1 MIVFIV
7 IILAMIGVF
16 SLRLYKTQATVT
28 EESLVAA
35 DADSMTYQ
43 STVEAARG
51 NILDRNGNALV
62 SNRASYNL
70 VIVNFV
76 FFNAPDPNG
85 NLLKVLDLCD
95 ELGIQYESHF
105 PVTPDRPYEYTDDN
119 NSAWQENFRK
129 FLADRGYDLDISAP
143 TLMKRL
149 RSEYKIPD
157 DWKQADVYRIIAVR
171 YELELRS
178 IEGVGLEN
186 YTLAEDVDAE
196 SLAAVMELAVPGVV
210 VENGTVREY
219 NTKYAA
225 HILGYIGPIWSAEA
239 DEYREKGY
247 SMNAL
252 VGKSGVE
259 QAFEQYLHGSSGL
272 KKTTVSST
280 GEILNRYYVTEPVP
294 GNNVELSIDISL
306 QAVAEQSLEKV
317 ILDLRE
323 NGVGRNKEGKDARG
337 GAVVVQACKTGE
349 ILAMASYPTYDIST
363 FNQDY
368 ETLSEDEMNPLFNRA
383 LTAYPP
389 GSVYKMVTSIAA
401 VDLGGFDPGYIIE
414 DKGLYTYYDSF
425 QPKCHIWSLA
435 NPRTH
440 GKINLMQAIAR
451 VNRVCKGKEGGL
463 VVDYIGIARALKQAM
478 KDYTKRDQGN
488 YGNMDVAAT
497 AYPKFLEKLDVCRD
511 LLYGFNYGKLIF
523 TDKKTQLAAAIAEG
537 TDWLL
542 DPMRREDCEEFLK
555 QCQLMN
561 QALSLCKSLVSQEDQ
576 HEAAYLSVLRV
587 QVLRLTGRKAGGGKG
602 MTYAEFNKRVTDIM
616 KQTVHADGVLNLFDG
631 KDVEISLF
639 DEAFLTEV
647 ANMKEK
653 NVAVESLKRLIKE
666 RVRAYQR
673 TSVVKAQ
680 KFSDMLQGTLN
691 SYLNGMLTNAQVIE
705 ELVNMAHEMM
715 KDRTDAEKLGLSDEE
730 IAFYDAITKP
740 QAVHDFYNNDQLVA
754 ITRELTETLQ
764 KSATI
769 DWQKKESARA
779 GMRRAIKRLLRK
791 YKYPPEGVDDAM
803 DTVMRQC
810 ELWADGKTFE

>member
-16 SLRLYKTQATVT
+16 SLRLYKTQAAVT

-51 NILDRNGNALV
+51 NILDRNGNVLV

-70 VIVNFV
+70 IIVNFV

-178 IEGVGLEN
+178 IEGIGLEN

-219 NTKYAA
+219 QTTHAA
-225 HILGYIGPIWSAEA
+225 HILGYIGAMNSEEYAE
-239 DEYREKGY
+239 YKQQGY
-247 SMNAL
+247 AMNAL

-259 QAFEQYLHGSSGL
+259 KAFESYLHGSSGI

-294 GNNVELSIDISL
+294 GNNVELTIDISL
-306 QAVAEQSLEKV
+306 QSVAEQALEKV

-337 GAVVVQACKTGE
+337 GAVVVQMCKTGE
-349 ILAMASYPTYDIST
+349 ILAMASYPTYDLAT
-363 FNQDY
+363 RAENAVA
-368 ETLSEDEMNPLFNRA
+368 LNEDETAPMFNRA
-383 LTAYPP
+383 LAAYPP

-401 VDLGGFDPGYIIE
+401 IDMGGFDPGYIIE
-414 DKGLYTYYDSF
+414 DKGLYTFYESF

-440 GKINLMQAIAR
+440 GKINLMEAIAYS
-451 VNRVCKGKEGGL
+451 C
-463 VVDYIGIARALKQAM
+463 
-478 KDYTKRDQGN
+478 N
-488 YGNMDVAAT
+488 YYFYEVG
-497 AYPKFLEKLDVCRD
+497 
-511 LLYGFNYGKLIF
+511 
-523 TDKKTQLAAAIAEG
+523 
-537 TDWLL
+537 
-542 DPMRREDCEEFLK
+542 
-555 QCQLMN
+555 
-561 QALSLCKSLVSQEDQ
+561 
-576 HEAAYLSVLRV
+576 
-587 QVLRLTGRKAGGGKG
+587 RLT
-602 MTYAEFNKRVTDIM
+602 YDSYM
-616 KQTVHADGVLNLFDG
+616 KQTGENPFDIVAKALGLGEPTGIELPEAIGSRANAEEKNRQYAGEDAGWFGADVLQAVIGQSLNKFTPLQLACYASALANKGTRYEATLLSRVVSWDYQ
-631 KDVEISLF
+631 DLIVESRPVVASTLEIS
-639 DEAFLTEV
+639 
-647 ANMKEK
+647 EK
-653 NVAVESLKRLIKE
+653 ALNALDQGMRMTGTIGTAEQYLKDYPIPIACK
-666 RVRAYQR
+666 
-673 TSVVKAQ
+673 TGTAQ
-680 KFSDMLQGTLN
+680 WQGTT
-691 SYLNGMLTNAQVIE
+691 STGSFS
-705 ELVNMAHEMM
+705 
-715 KDRTDAEKLGLSDEE
+715 GSDHASFVLYAPADDPE
-730 IAFYDAITKP
+730 IAIAVYVERGSQGGNLANVCIPILDAYFSSSTK
-740 QAVHDFYNNDQLVA
+740 HETVA
-754 ITRELTETLQ
+754 TENI
-764 KSATI
+764 A
-769 DWQKKESARA
+769 
-779 GMRRAIKRLLRK
+779 
-791 YKYPPEGVDDAM
+791 Y
-803 DTVMRQC
+803 
-810 ELWADGKTFE
+810 

>member
-16 SLRLYKTQATVT
+16 SLRLYKTQAVVT

-306 QAVAEQSLEKV
+306 QAVAEQSLGKV

-337 GAVVVQACKTGE
+337 GAVVVRLCYEVAHYVLFTGVKDGQ
-349 ILAMASYPTYDIST
+349 ILLFDPYYQTVPFTKPDEKEALLVTDHPFSWNRSVPFSYFNRESMELYALGEMAGR
-363 FNQDY
+363 
-368 ETLSEDEMNPLFNRA
+368 EAVLLFNR
-383 LTAYPP
+383 
-389 GSVYKMVTSIAA
+389 
-401 VDLGGFDPGYIIE
+401 
-414 DKGLYTYYDSF
+414 
-425 QPKCHIWSLA
+425 
-435 NPRTH
+435 N
-440 GKINLMQAIAR
+440 
-451 VNRVCKGKEGGL
+451 
-463 VVDYIGIARALKQAM
+463 
-478 KDYTKRDQGN
+478 
-488 YGNMDVAAT
+488 
-497 AYPKFLEKLDVCRD
+497 
-511 LLYGFNYGKLIF
+511 
-523 TDKKTQLAAAIAEG
+523 
-537 TDWLL
+537 
-542 DPMRREDCEEFLK
+542 
-555 QCQLMN
+555 
-561 QALSLCKSLVSQEDQ
+561 
-576 HEAAYLSVLRV
+576 
-587 QVLRLTGRKAGGGKG
+587 
-602 MTYAEFNKRVTDIM
+602 
-616 KQTVHADGVLNLFDG
+616 TV
-631 KDVEISLF
+631 
-639 DEAFLTEV
+639 LTE
-647 ANMKEK
+647 E
-653 NVAVESLKRLIKE
+653 
-666 RVRAYQR
+666 
-673 TSVVKAQ
+673 
-680 KFSDMLQGTLN
+680 
-691 SYLNGMLTNAQVIE
+691 
-705 ELVNMAHEMM
+705 
-715 KDRTDAEKLGLSDEE
+715 
-730 IAFYDAITKP
+730 
-740 QAVHDFYNNDQLVA
+740 
-754 ITRELTETLQ
+754 
-764 KSATI
+764 ATI
-769 DWQKKESARA
+769 EYF
-779 GMRRAIKRLLRK
+779 I
-791 YKYPPEGVDDAM
+791 
-803 DTVMRQC
+803 
-810 ELWADGKTFE
+810 

>member
-16 SLRLYKTQATVT
+16 SLRLYKTQAAVT

-440 GKINLMQAIAR
+440 GKINLMQAIAYSCNYYFYEVGRLTYNSYMEKTGENPFDIVAKALGLGEPTGIELPEAVGRRANPETKKELYDEGHDGWYDADTVAASIGQSENRFTPLQLCSYTAALANRGVRYTATLLKR
-451 VNRVCKGKEGGL
+451 VLSSDYQKLIRENQPVVASTLNISDEAYAAYSEGMREAVTSGTAYSAF
-463 VVDYIGIARALKQAM
+463 VGY
-478 KDYTKRDQGN
+478 
-488 YGNMDVAAT
+488 DVAVCAKTGT
-497 AYPKFLEKLDVCRD
+497 AQHGSGGSDNASFV
-511 LLYGFNYGKLIF
+511 LYAPADDPEI
-523 TDKKTQLAAAIAEG
+523 AIAVYVEKG
-537 TDWLL
+537 AQGGNLANVCIPIMD
-542 DPMRREDCEEFLK
+542 
-555 QCQLMN
+555 
-561 QALSLCKSLVSQEDQ
+561 
-576 HEAAYLSVLRV
+576 AYFSGETKYETI
-587 QVLRLTGRKAGGGKG
+587 LT
-602 MTYAEFNKRVTDIM
+602 EN
-616 KQTVHADGVLNLFDG
+616 TVH
-631 KDVEISLF
+631 
-639 DEAFLTEV
+639 
-647 ANMKEK
+647 
-653 NVAVESLKRLIKE
+653 
-666 RVRAYQR
+666 
-673 TSVVKAQ
+673 
-680 KFSDMLQGTLN
+680 
-691 SYLNGMLTNAQVIE
+691 
-705 ELVNMAHEMM
+705 
-715 KDRTDAEKLGLSDEE
+715 
-730 IAFYDAITKP
+730 
-740 QAVHDFYNNDQLVA
+740 
-754 ITRELTETLQ
+754 
-764 KSATI
+764 
-769 DWQKKESARA
+769 
-779 GMRRAIKRLLRK
+779 
-791 YKYPPEGVDDAM
+791 
-803 DTVMRQC
+803 
-810 ELWADGKTFE
+810 

>member
-16 SLRLYKTQATVT
+16 SLRLYKTQAVVT

-51 NILDRNGNALV
+51 NILDRNGNVLV

-337 GAVVVQACKTGE
+337 GAVVVQLCKTGE

-440 GKINLMQAIAR
+440 GKINLMQAIAYSCNYYFYEVGR
-451 VNRVCKGKEGGL
+451 LTYDSYKKETGNNPFDIVAKALGL
-463 VVDYIGIARALKQAM
+463 GEPTGIELPEDTGARANAEEKNKQYAGEDAGWFGADVLQAVIGQSLN
-478 KDYTKRDQGN
+478 KFTPLQLACYASALANKGTRYEATLLSRVVSWDYQDLIEESKPVVASTLEISEKALAALDQG
-488 YGNMDVAAT
+488 MRMT
-497 AYPKFLEKLDVCRD
+497 ASIGTAEQYLRDYPIPIACKTGTAQWQGTTSTGAFSGSDHASFV
-511 LLYGFNYGKLIF
+511 LYAPADDPEI
-523 TDKKTQLAAAIAEG
+523 AIAVYVERG
-537 TDWLL
+537 SQGGNLANVCIPIL
-542 DPMRREDCEEFLK
+542 D
-555 QCQLMN
+555 
-561 QALSLCKSLVSQEDQ
+561 
-576 HEAAYLSVLRV
+576 AY
-587 QVLRLTGRKAGGGKG
+587 
-602 MTYAEFNKRVTDIM
+602 
-616 KQTVHADGVLNLFDG
+616 
-631 KDVEISLF
+631 
-639 DEAFLTEV
+639 
-647 ANMKEK
+647 
-653 NVAVESLKRLIKE
+653 
-666 RVRAYQR
+666 
-673 TSVVKAQ
+673 
-680 KFSDMLQGTLN
+680 FS
-691 SYLNGMLTNAQVIE
+691 S
-705 ELVNMAHEMM
+705 
-715 KDRTDAEKLGLSDEE
+715 
-730 IAFYDAITKP
+730 
-740 QAVHDFYNNDQLVA
+740 
-754 ITRELTETLQ
+754 
-764 KSATI
+764 
-769 DWQKKESARA
+769 SAR
-779 GMRRAIKRLLRK
+779 
-791 YKYPPEGVDDAM
+791 YE
-803 DTVMRQC
+803 TVTT
-810 ELWADGKTFE
+810 ENIAY

>member
-16 SLRLYKTQATVT
+16 SLRLYKTQAVVT

-337 GAVVVQACKTGE
+337 GAVVVQMCKTGE
-349 ILAMASYPTYDIST
+349 ILAMASYPTYDLAT
-363 FNQDY
+363 RAKNAVA
-368 ETLSEDEMNPLFNRA
+368 LNEDETAPMFNRA
-383 LTAYPP
+383 LAAYPP
-389 GSVYKMVTSIAA
+389 GSVYKMVTAIAA
-401 VDLGGFDPGYIIE
+401 VDMGGFDPGYIIE
-414 DKGLYTYYDSF
+414 DKGLYTFYESF

-440 GKINLMQAIAR
+440 GKIDLMEAIAYSCNYYFYEVGR
-451 VNRVCKGKEGGL
+451 LTYDSYKKETGNNPFDIVAKALGL
-463 VVDYIGIARALKQAM
+463 GEPTGIELPEDTGARANAEEKNKQYAGE
-478 KDYTKRDQGN
+478 DAGWF
-488 YGNMDVAAT
+488 GADVLQAVIGQSLN
-497 AYPKFLEKLDVCRD
+497 KFTPL
-511 LLYGFNYGKLIF
+511 
-523 TDKKTQLAAAIAEG
+523 QLACYASALANKG
-537 TDWLL
+537 TRYEATLL
-542 DPMRREDCEEFLK
+542 SRV
-555 QCQLMN
+555 
-561 QALSLCKSLVSQEDQ
+561 VSWDYQD
-576 HEAAYLSVLRV
+576 
-587 QVLRLTGRKAGGGKG
+587 
-602 MTYAEFNKRVTDIM
+602 
-616 KQTVHADGVLNLFDG
+616 
-631 KDVEISLF
+631 
-639 DEAFLTEV
+639 
-647 ANMKEK
+647 
-653 NVAVESLKRLIKE
+653 LIKE
-666 RVRAYQR
+666 
-673 TSVVKAQ
+673 SKPVVASTLEISEKALAALDQ
-680 KFSDMLQGTLN
+680 GMRMTASIGTAEQYLRDYPIPIACKTGTAQWQGTT
-691 SYLNGMLTNAQVIE
+691 STGAFS
-705 ELVNMAHEMM
+705 
-715 KDRTDAEKLGLSDEE
+715 GSDHASFVLYAPADDPE
-730 IAFYDAITKP
+730 IAIAVYVERGSQGGNLANVCIPILDAY
-740 QAVHDFYNNDQLVA
+740 F
-754 ITRELTETLQ
+754 
-764 KSATI
+764 SS
-769 DWQKKESARA
+769 SAR
-779 GMRRAIKRLLRK
+779 
-791 YKYPPEGVDDAM
+791 YE
-803 DTVMRQC
+803 TVTT
-810 ELWADGKTFE
+810 ENIAY

>member
-16 SLRLYKTQATVT
+16 SLRLYKTQAVVT

-337 GAVVVQACKTGE
+337 GAVVVQLCKTGE

-414 DKGLYTYYDSF
+414 DKGLYTFYESF

-440 GKINLMQAIAR
+440 GKINLMEAIAYSCNYYFYEVGR
-451 VNRVCKGKEGGL
+451 LTYDSYKKETGNNPFDIVAKSLGL
-463 VVDYIGIARALKQAM
+463 GEPTGIELPEDTGARANAEEKNKQYAGEDAGWFGADVLQAVIGQSLN
-478 KDYTKRDQGN
+478 KFTPLQLVCYTSALANKGTRYEATLLSRVVSWDYQDLIEESKPVVASTLEISEKALNALDQGMRMT
-488 YGNMDVAAT
+488 GTIGT
-497 AYPKFLEKLDVCRD
+497 AEQYLRDYPIPIAC
-511 LLYGFNYGKLIF
+511 
-523 TDKKTQLAAAIAEG
+523 KTG
-537 TDWLL
+537 T
-542 DPMRREDCEEFLK
+542 
-555 QCQLMN
+555 
-561 QALSLCKSLVSQEDQ
+561 
-576 HEAAYLSVLRV
+576 
-587 QVLRLTGRKAGGGKG
+587 
-602 MTYAEFNKRVTDIM
+602 
-616 KQTVHADGVLNLFDG
+616 
-631 KDVEISLF
+631 
-639 DEAFLTEV
+639 
-647 ANMKEK
+647 
-653 NVAVESLKRLIKE
+653 
-666 RVRAYQR
+666 
-673 TSVVKAQ
+673 AQ
-680 KFSDMLQGTLN
+680 WQGTT
-691 SYLNGMLTNAQVIE
+691 STGSFS
-705 ELVNMAHEMM
+705 
-715 KDRTDAEKLGLSDEE
+715 GSDHASFVLYAPADNPE
-730 IAFYDAITKP
+730 IAISVYVERGSQGGNLANVCIPILDAYFSSSAKYET
-740 QAVHDFYNNDQLVA
+740 VA
-754 ITRELTETLQ
+754 TENI
-764 KSATI
+764 A
-769 DWQKKESARA
+769 
-779 GMRRAIKRLLRK
+779 
-791 YKYPPEGVDDAM
+791 Y
-803 DTVMRQC
+803 
-810 ELWADGKTFE
+810 

>member
-1 MIVFIV
+1 
-7 IILAMIGVF
+7 
-16 SLRLYKTQATVT
+16 
-28 EESLVAA
+28 
-35 DADSMTYQ
+35 MTYQ

-51 NILDRNGNALV
+51 NILDRNGNVLV
-62 SNRASYNL
+62 SNRASYNF

-219 NTKYAA
+219 NTTHAA
-225 HILGYIGPIWSAEA
+225 HILGYIGPIWREEA
-239 DEYREKGY
+239 AEYRDKGY
-247 SMNAL
+247 SLNAL

-294 GNNVELSIDISL
+294 GNNVELTIDISL
-306 QAVAEQSLEKV
+306 QAVAEQALEKV

-323 NGVGRNKEGKDARG
+323 NGVGRNKEGKDAQG
-337 GAVVVQACKTGE
+337 GAVVVQLCKTGE
-349 ILAMASYPTYDIST
+349 VLAIASYPTYDLAT
-363 FNQDY
+363 FSQNYTALD
-368 ETLSEDEMNPLFNRA
+368 EDEMRPLYNRA
-383 LTAYPP
+383 LAAYPP

-401 VDLGGFDPGYIIE
+401 VDMGGFDPGYIIE
-414 DKGLYTYYDSF
+414 DKGLYTFYESF

-440 GKINLMQAIAR
+440 GKINLMEAIAYSCNYYFYEVGR
-451 VNRVCKGKEGGL
+451 LTYDSYKKETGNNPFDIVAKALGL
-463 VVDYIGIARALKQAM
+463 GEPTGIELPEDTGARANAEEKNKQYAGEDAGWFGADVLQAVIGQSLNKFTPLQLACYASALANKGTRYEATLLSRVVSWDYQDLIVESRPVVASTLEISEKALNALDQGM
-478 KDYTKRDQGN
+478 RMTGTIGTAEQYLKDYPIPIACKTG
-488 YGNMDVAAT
+488 T
-497 AYPKFLEKLDVCRD
+497 A
-511 LLYGFNYGKLIF
+511 
-523 TDKKTQLAAAIAEG
+523 Q
-537 TDWLL
+537 W
-542 DPMRREDCEEFLK
+542 
-555 QCQLMN
+555 
-561 QALSLCKSLVSQEDQ
+561 
-576 HEAAYLSVLRV
+576 
-587 QVLRLTGRKAGGGKG
+587 
-602 MTYAEFNKRVTDIM
+602 
-616 KQTVHADGVLNLFDG
+616 
-631 KDVEISLF
+631 
-639 DEAFLTEV
+639 
-647 ANMKEK
+647 
-653 NVAVESLKRLIKE
+653 
-666 RVRAYQR
+666 
-673 TSVVKAQ
+673 
-680 KFSDMLQGTLN
+680 QGTT
-691 SYLNGMLTNAQVIE
+691 STGSFS
-705 ELVNMAHEMM
+705 
-715 KDRTDAEKLGLSDEE
+715 GSDHASFVLYAPADNPE
-730 IAFYDAITKP
+730 IAISVYVERGSQGGNLANVCIPILDAYFSSSAKYET
-740 QAVHDFYNNDQLVA
+740 VA
-754 ITRELTETLQ
+754 TENI
-764 KSATI
+764 A
-769 DWQKKESARA
+769 
-779 GMRRAIKRLLRK
+779 
-791 YKYPPEGVDDAM
+791 Y
-803 DTVMRQC
+803 
-810 ELWADGKTFE
+810 

>member
-1 MIVFIV
+1 MQRISRFRMIVFIV

-16 SLRLYKTQATVT
+16 SLRLYKTQAVVT

-337 GAVVVQACKTGE
+337 GAVVVQAVKTGE

-440 GKINLMQAIAR
+440 GKINLMQAIAYSCNYYFYEVGR
-451 VNRVCKGKEGGL
+451 LTYNSYMEKTGENPFDIVAKALGL
-463 VVDYIGIARALKQAM
+463 GESTGIELPEAVGARANAEEKNKQYAGEDAGWFGADVLQAVIGQSLNKFTPLQLACYTSALANKGTRYEATLLSRVVSWDYQDLIEEHTPTVASTLEISEKALAALDQGM
-478 KDYTKRDQGN
+478 RMTGSIGTAEQYLKDY
-488 YGNMDVAAT
+488 
-497 AYPKFLEKLDVCRD
+497 P
-511 LLYGFNYGKLIF
+511 I
-523 TDKKTQLAAAIAEG
+523 AIACKTG
-537 TDWLL
+537 T
-542 DPMRREDCEEFLK
+542 
-555 QCQLMN
+555 
-561 QALSLCKSLVSQEDQ
+561 
-576 HEAAYLSVLRV
+576 
-587 QVLRLTGRKAGGGKG
+587 
-602 MTYAEFNKRVTDIM
+602 
-616 KQTVHADGVLNLFDG
+616 
-631 KDVEISLF
+631 
-639 DEAFLTEV
+639 
-647 ANMKEK
+647 
-653 NVAVESLKRLIKE
+653 
-666 RVRAYQR
+666 
-673 TSVVKAQ
+673 AQ
-680 KFSDMLQGTLN
+680 WQGTT
-691 SYLNGMLTNAQVIE
+691 STGSFS
-705 ELVNMAHEMM
+705 
-715 KDRTDAEKLGLSDEE
+715 GSDHASFVLYAPADDPE
-730 IAFYDAITKP
+730 IAIAVYIERGSQGGNLANVCIPILDAYFSSSTKYETI
-740 QAVHDFYNNDQLVA
+740 A
-754 ITRELTETLQ
+754 TENI
-764 KSATI
+764 A
-769 DWQKKESARA
+769 
-779 GMRRAIKRLLRK
+779 
-791 YKYPPEGVDDAM
+791 Y
-803 DTVMRQC
+803 
-810 ELWADGKTFE
+810 

>member
-1 MIVFIV
+1 MQRISRFRMIVFIV

-16 SLRLYKTQATVT
+16 SLRLYKTQAVVT

-51 NILDRNGNALV
+51 NILDRNGNVLV

-337 GAVVVQACKTGE
+337 GAVVVQMCKTGE
-349 ILAMASYPTYDIST
+349 ILAMASYPTYDLAT
-363 FNQDY
+363 RAENAVA
-368 ETLSEDEMNPLFNRA
+368 LNEDETAPMFNRA
-383 LTAYPP
+383 LAAYPP
-389 GSVYKMVTSIAA
+389 GSVYKMVTAIAA
-401 VDLGGFDPGYIIE
+401 VDMGGFDPGYIIE
-414 DKGLYTYYDSF
+414 DKGLYTFYESF

-440 GKINLMQAIAR
+440 GKINLMEAIAYSCNYYFYEVGR
-451 VNRVCKGKEGGL
+451 LTYDSYKKETGNNPFDIVAKALGL
-463 VVDYIGIARALKQAM
+463 GEPTGIELPEDTGARANAEEKNKQYAGEDAGWFGADVLQAVIGQSLNKFTPLQLACYASALANKGTRYEATLLSRVVSWDYQDLIEESKPVVASTLKISEKALAALDQGMRMTASIGTAEQYL
-478 KDYTKRDQGN
+478 KDYPIPIACKTG
-488 YGNMDVAAT
+488 T
-497 AYPKFLEKLDVCRD
+497 A
-511 LLYGFNYGKLIF
+511 
-523 TDKKTQLAAAIAEG
+523 Q
-537 TDWLL
+537 W
-542 DPMRREDCEEFLK
+542 
-555 QCQLMN
+555 
-561 QALSLCKSLVSQEDQ
+561 
-576 HEAAYLSVLRV
+576 
-587 QVLRLTGRKAGGGKG
+587 
-602 MTYAEFNKRVTDIM
+602 
-616 KQTVHADGVLNLFDG
+616 
-631 KDVEISLF
+631 
-639 DEAFLTEV
+639 
-647 ANMKEK
+647 
-653 NVAVESLKRLIKE
+653 
-666 RVRAYQR
+666 
-673 TSVVKAQ
+673 
-680 KFSDMLQGTLN
+680 QGTT
-691 SYLNGMLTNAQVIE
+691 STGSFS
-705 ELVNMAHEMM
+705 
-715 KDRTDAEKLGLSDEE
+715 GSDHASFVLYAPADNPE
-730 IAFYDAITKP
+730 IAISVYVERGSQGGNLANVCIPILDAYFSSSAKYET
-740 QAVHDFYNNDQLVA
+740 VA
-754 ITRELTETLQ
+754 TENI
-764 KSATI
+764 A
-769 DWQKKESARA
+769 
-779 GMRRAIKRLLRK
+779 
-791 YKYPPEGVDDAM
+791 Y
-803 DTVMRQC
+803 
-810 ELWADGKTFE
+810 

>member
-16 SLRLYKTQATVT
+16 SLRLYKTQAVVT

-401 VDLGGFDPGYIIE
+401 VDLGGFLQVDRYRVKKAAHHKGAERNDERGVCQHQRNVRLQHMHLLHDHIQRYQKKNARNHLRQHHHEVRSLHDALAVVTAQRIAGQHRNDHGDE
-414 DKGLYTYYDSF
+414 RCGEGNDKAVLNIGKKAVIDQHATEVIDRWIVDQQRRNCRTDLILRF
-425 QPKCHIWSLA
+425 QCRNQHPEEWENTDDRQNA
-435 NPRTH
+435 DQNV
-440 GKINLMQAIAR
+440 GN
-451 VNRVCKGKEGGL
+451 GGNS
-463 VVDYIGIARALKQAM
+463 RPCFF
-478 KDYTKRDQGN
+478 
-488 YGNMDVAAT
+488 T
-497 AYPKFLEKLDVCRD
+497 AHFFRPF
-511 LLYGFNYGKLIF
+511 
-523 TDKKTQLAAAIAEG
+523 
-537 TDWLL
+537 
-542 DPMRREDCEEFLK
+542 
-555 QCQLMN
+555 
-561 QALSLCKSLVSQEDQ
+561 LSLPGC
-576 HEAAYLSVLRV
+576 
-587 QVLRLTGRKAGGGKG
+587 
-602 MTYAEFNKRVTDIM
+602 
-616 KQTVHADGVLNLFDG
+616 
-631 KDVEISLF
+631 
-639 DEAFLTEV
+639 
-647 ANMKEK
+647 
-653 NVAVESLKRLIKE
+653 
-666 RVRAYQR
+666 
-673 TSVVKAQ
+673 
-680 KFSDMLQGTLN
+680 
-691 SYLNGMLTNAQVIE
+691 
-705 ELVNMAHEMM
+705 
-715 KDRTDAEKLGLSDEE
+715 
-730 IAFYDAITKP
+730 
-740 QAVHDFYNNDQLVA
+740 
-754 ITRELTETLQ
+754 
-764 KSATI
+764 
-769 DWQKKESARA
+769 
-779 GMRRAIKRLLRK
+779 
-791 YKYPPEGVDDAM
+791 
-803 DTVMRQC
+803 
-810 ELWADGKTFE
+810 

>member
-1 MIVFIV
+1 MQRISRFRMIVFIV

-16 SLRLYKTQATVT
+16 SLRLYKTQAAVT

-368 ETLSEDEMNPLFNRA
+368 ETLKEDEMNPLFNRA

-440 GKINLMQAIAR
+440 GKINLMQAIAYSC
-451 VNRVCKGKEGGL
+451 N
-463 VVDYIGIARALKQAM
+463 
-478 KDYTKRDQGN
+478 
-488 YGNMDVAAT
+488 
-497 AYPKFLEKLDVCRD
+497 
-511 LLYGFNYGKLIF
+511 
-523 TDKKTQLAAAIAEG
+523 
-537 TDWLL
+537 
-542 DPMRREDCEEFLK
+542 
-555 QCQLMN
+555 
-561 QALSLCKSLVSQEDQ
+561 
-576 HEAAYLSVLRV
+576 
-587 QVLRLTGRKAGGGKG
+587 
-602 MTYAEFNKRVTDIM
+602 
-616 KQTVHADGVLNLFDG
+616 
-631 KDVEISLF
+631 
-639 DEAFLTEV
+639 
-647 ANMKEK
+647 
-653 NVAVESLKRLIKE
+653 
-666 RVRAYQR
+666 
-673 TSVVKAQ
+673 
-680 KFSDMLQGTLN
+680 
-691 SYLNGMLTNAQVIE
+691 
-705 ELVNMAHEMM
+705 
-715 KDRTDAEKLGLSDEE
+715 
-730 IAFYDAITKP
+730 
-740 QAVHDFYNNDQLVA
+740 
-754 ITRELTETLQ
+754 
-764 KSATI
+764 
-769 DWQKKESARA
+769 
-779 GMRRAIKRLLRK
+779 
-791 YKYPPEGVDDAM
+791 
-803 DTVMRQC
+803 
-810 ELWADGKTFE
+810 